1 MDLKSKIREIEGF
14 PKEGINF
21 KDITTLLLD
30 GAALKYTIDQM
41 ADSLEGLDCDIV
53 IGPEARGFIFG
64 TALSYATGL
73 PFAPIRKPGKLPD
86 KTESYSYDLEYG
98 TDTLQIH
105 LDAIKPGDK
114 VVLVDDLLATSGT
127 ITAAA
132 KLVEKLGGEV
142 VKIIFLIE
150 LEFLHGREKLKDYN
164 ITSLV
169 KYDY

>member
-30 GAALKYTIDQM
+30 GAALKYTVDQM
-41 ADSLEGLDCDIV
+41 ATAIDGLNCDIV

-73 PFAPIRKPGKLPD
+73 PFAPIRKPGKLPAE
-86 KTESYSYDLEYG
+86 TESYSYELEYG

-105 LDAIKPGDK
+105 RDAIKPGDK
-114 VVLVDDLLATSGT
+114 VVLVDDLLATGGT
-127 ITAAA
+127 IEAAS

-150 LEFLHGREKLKDYN
+150 LSFLNGRAKLKDYD

-169 KYDY
+169 QY

>member
-14 PKEGINF
+14 PKAGINF
-21 KDITTLLLD
+21 KDITPLLLD
-30 GAALKYTIDQM
+30 SAALKYSIDQM
-41 ADSLEGLDCDIV
+41 VAQIDALDCDLIV
-53 IGPEARGFIFG
+53 GPEARGFIFG
-64 TALSYATGL
+64 TALSYAANL
-73 PFAPIRKPGKLPD
+73 PFAPIRKPGKLPY

-114 VVLVDDLLATSGT
+114 VVLVDDLLATGGT
-127 ITAAA
+127 IEAAS

-150 LEFLHGREKLKDYN
+150 LSFLGGRERLKDYDVA
-164 ITSLV
+164 SLIQ
-169 KYDY
+169 YD